1 MKYSYKII
9 QGNIVEVNE
18 LVIARAKSIALA
30 ALNNPAY
37 ILNPVFVK
45 RADDSEVILVTL
57 DIEVYQNPLNGIE
70 EQEDI
75 AIVCHP
81 EDDSFPEVYALRNN
95 FQLGLPHTNLRIED
109 HPVCLCVTEQLF
121 QEVKH
126 RFNPFEFIESIRRWL
141 TLMSQDKL
149 HAEDQP
155 LDPFFFPKGFIVVPE
170 LDKIDFDNFH
180 IEKYTSDSGLYKIQ
194 TTENN
199 NEPYFCLPIK
209 ADEQTSGYIRRQ
221 PQLLKDLAD
230 VIFVNS
236 IDISTFLSEKF
247 NTANHALLS
256 NQTRLDKKIAICC
269 IIPVKRHVTDVTS
282 EHTHILFFVTKK
294 SIKEIGLESG
304 VWGESP
310 DKNTVVQLIGK
321 TFIKE
326 SFEQVPIE
334 LYSPMD
340 DFTKKT
346 AATYNNIKPNDD
358 RFTLIGVGALG
369 SQVLSLFARMG
380 YGYWTI
386 VDYDTLYPHN
396 LARHFLGR
404 DAVGHSKVEKLTKE
418 LNYLVGD
425 EFCKPV
431 NANFITVHKE
441 KDIVSCL
448 KGSKAIIDI
457 STSIAVGRL
466 LARDYANEIPT
477 RRISIFLNPSGQDL
491 ILLAEDTKRNYRLDF
506 LEMEYYRF
514 LYKNEKLHNHLTYD
528 NGLKVRYNRNSC
540 RETTSRINQTDIAI
554 HASICAKAIKHIVE
568 NRKAEISIWSI
579 NPEDYTVQKH
589 TTKPTKW
596 EKICSCEWKIY
607 LNCQLLDEMQALRQE
622 KLPKETGGVLLGSI
636 DTERKII
643 YIYDTIPAPEDSK
656 ETTSTFERGI
666 KGVLDE
672 YMKYQ
677 KITDNQI
684 QYLGEWHSHPKG
696 CSTTP
701 SSLDLK
707 LFAYLSE
714 NLSRQGNPTVMGILG
729 DNNHSFILRQ
739 C

>member
-1 MKYSYKII
+1 MKYSYKEI
-9 QGNIVEVNE
+9 QGSIVEVNE
-18 LVIARAKSIALA
+18 LDIARAKSIAIA

-45 RADDSEVILVTL
+45 QADGSEVILVTL

-81 EDDSFPEVYALRNN
+81 EDDSFPEVYALRSN

-109 HPVCLCVTEQLF
+109 YPVCLCVTEQLF
-121 QEVKH
+121 QEVRH
-126 RFNPFEFIESIRRWL
+126 RFNSFEFIESIRQWFTL
-141 TLMSQDKL
+141 TSQDKL

-155 LDPFFFPKGFIVVPE
+155 LEPFFFSKGFIVVPE
-170 LDKIDFDNFH
+170 LDKIDFDSFH
-180 IEKYTSDSGLYKIQ
+180 IEEYASDSRLYKIQ
-194 TTENN
+194 TNENN
-199 NEPYFCLPIK
+199 NGSYFCLPIK
-209 ADEQTSGYIRRQ
+209 VDEQVSGYIRRQ
-221 PQLLKDLAD
+221 PQSLKDLAD
-230 VIFVNS
+230 VILVNN

-247 NTANHALLS
+247 NTANHVLLS
-256 NQTRLDKKIAICC
+256 NQTRLNKAIAICC
-269 IIPVKRHVTDVTS
+269 FIPIKRRATDVKS
-282 EHTHILFFVTKK
+282 ERTDILFFVTKK
-294 SIKEIGLESG
+294 VIKEIGLESG
-304 VWGESP
+304 VWGESL
-310 DKNTVVQLIGK
+310 DKSTVVHLIGK
-321 TFIKE
+321 SFTKE

-346 AATYNNIKPNDD
+346 AAIYNNIKPNNDK
-358 RFTLIGVGALG
+358 FTLIGAGALG

-386 VDYDTLYPHN
+386 IDYDTLYPHN
-396 LARHFLGR
+396 LARHSLGR
-404 DAVGHSKVEKLTKE
+404 DAVGHNKVEKLSKE
-418 LNYLVGD
+418 LNFLVGD
-425 EFCKPV
+425 EFCQPI
-431 NANFITVHKE
+431 NANFITIHKD
-441 KDIVSCL
+441 KNVISHL
-448 KGSKAIIDI
+448 KESKAIIDI

-466 LARDYANEIPT
+466 LARDYTNEIAT
-477 RRISIFLNPSGQDL
+477 RRISAFLNPSGQDL
-491 ILLAEDTKRNYRLDF
+491 ILLAEDTKRNHRLDF

-514 LYKNEKLHNHLTYD
+514 LHRNEQLHAHLTYD
-528 NGLKVRYNRNSC
+528 NGSKVRYNRNSC
-540 RETTSRINQTDIAI
+540 REITSRINQTDISM

-568 NRKAEISIWSI
+568 HREAAISVWSI
-579 NPEDYTVQKH
+579 NPNDYTVQKYETH
-589 TTKPTKW
+589 PTKW
-596 EKICSCEWKIY
+596 IKLNANEWSIY
-607 LNCQLLDEMQALRQE
+607 LNCLLIEEMQSLRQN

-666 KGVLDE
+666 EGVLDE
-672 YMKYQ
+672 YIKYQ

-696 CSTTP
+696 CSTNP
-701 SSLDLK
+701 SSLDLN

-714 NLSRQGNPTVMGILG
+714 SLSRQGNPTVMGIMG
-729 DNNHSFILRQ
+729 DNNYSFILR
-739 C
+739 